1 MEPTEQGKA
10 ALISGIEADARAEEE
25 KLLQDAESQAAEKKR
40 YAQKKA
46 ESLLKEARDRA
57 EEQAAALRQKAV
69 SSAERE
75 VKRRALRLRDTLMR
89 DIMERVEERLAA
101 MIHEPDY
108 RTVLADWMTE
118 AAVGL
123 GADAARI
130 NASAPE
136 LPLIDDQL
144 LTEVRERIR
153 AGNGKEMTLTLSEAE
168 PLESQGVILP
178 TVDGRMAFN
187 NQVKTRMSRKRREIQ
202 MLVYHAVFAGKQ
214 EE

>member
-1 MEPTEQGKA
+1 M
-10 ALISGIEADARAEEE
+10 ISGIEADARAEEE

-57 EEQAAALRQKAV
+57 EEQAAALKQKAI
-69 SSAERE
+69 SGAERE
-75 VKRRALRLRDTLMR
+75 VKRRALRMRDTLMR
-89 DIMERVEERLAA
+89 DIMERVEEKLGS
-101 MIHEPDY
+101 MINDPGY
-108 RTVLADWMTE
+108 RTVLANWLVE

-123 GADAARI
+123 GAEAAQV
-130 NASAPE
+130 NASARE

-144 LTEVRERIR
+144 LTAARERIR
-153 AGNGKEMTLTLSEAE
+153 AHSGKEMTLTLSDAE
-168 PLESQGVILP
+168 PLESQGVIL
-178 TVDGRMAFN
+178 TTTDGRMAFN

-202 MLVYHAVFAGKQ
+202 MRVYNAVFAGKQ

>member
-10 ALISGIEADARAEEE
+10 ALISGIEADARSEEE
-25 KLLQDAESQAAEKKR
+25 RLVKEAETQAAEKTK

-46 ESLLKEARDRA
+46 ESLLNEARDKA
-57 EEQAAALRQKAV
+57 EEQAAAIKQKAI
-69 SSAERE
+69 SGAERE
-75 VKRRALRLRDTLMR
+75 VKRRALRMRDTLMR
-89 DIMERVEERLAA
+89 DILERVEEKLGS
-101 MIHEPDY
+101 MINEPGY
-108 RTVLADWMTE
+108 RAVLANWIVE

-130 NASAPE
+130 NASARE
-136 LPLIDDQL
+136 LPLIDDRL
-144 LTEVRERIR
+144 LAEIKETIR
-153 AGNGKEMTLTLSEAE
+153 ARSGKEMTLTLSDAE
-168 PLESQGVILP
+168 PLESQGVILT

-202 MLVYHAVFAGKQ
+202 MLVYNTVFADKQ